1 MADQSEVRILN
12 GDKPPDSTTLSANDL
27 AKKLQKTMLRLKGDF
42 MTGEGRGVNY
52 TDLAKSDVFKEYK
65 TQTALLHNVSL
76 DTLSQNQLKAFFIN
90 IYNALTIHGLAEES
104 VLPDS
109 VLKVNQFWRT
119 TAYKIAGLVF
129 TLDDIE
135 HGVLR
140 GNKAHPASTELPF
153 GPNDPRLKYK
163 MLTTDPR
170 IHFALVC
177 GAKSCPAIQ
186 VYGEDNLEQALEG
199 ASKNFCK
206 QEVSMFTETD
216 EIWLSKLFQWYRE
229 DFGKI
234 DTDVIRW
241 VMPYLEP
248 SIQDRANIL
257 LFKLETQGTV
267 AIKFNDYDW
276 SLNRS

>member
-1 MADQSEVRILN
+1 MADSSELRILN
-12 GDKPPDSTTLSANDL
+12 GVKPPDSAAESANDL

-52 TDLAKSDVFKEYK
+52 TELAKSDVFQEYK

-76 DTLSQNQLKAFFIN
+76 ETLSQNQLKAFFIN
-90 IYNALTIHGLAEES
+90 IYNALTIHGLSEEL

-109 VLKVNQFWRT
+109 VLKVNQFWKT
-119 TAYKIAGLVF
+119 TAYRIAGLVF

-140 GNKAHPASTELPF
+140 GNRAHPASIDPQF
-153 GPNDPRLKYK
+153 GPKDPRLKYT
-163 MLTTDPR
+163 MLTPDPR

-186 VYGEDNLEQALEG
+186 VYTEDNLERALEG
-199 ASKNFCK
+199 ACRNFCK
-206 QEVSMFTETD
+206 QEVSMFTESN

-241 VMPYLEP
+241 VIPHLEP
-248 SIQDRANIL
+248 GIQDRANIL
-257 LFKLETQGTV
+257 LLKLETQGTV
-267 AIKFNDYDW
+267 AVKFNEYDW
-276 SLNRS
+276 SLNKS